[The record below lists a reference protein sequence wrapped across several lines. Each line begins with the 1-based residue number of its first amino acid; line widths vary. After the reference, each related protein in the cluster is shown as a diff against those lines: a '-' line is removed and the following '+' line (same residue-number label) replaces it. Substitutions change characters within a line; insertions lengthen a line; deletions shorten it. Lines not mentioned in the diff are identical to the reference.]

1 MKSQGKQQVVAAW
14 VANGLTSSRIVLAVL
29 FLVFF
34 CDKDFW
40 PEIDAKGS
48 FMMASVAF
56 LFFMIALITD
66 LVDGKVARKYKVT
79 SVFGQLMDPIADKV
93 LVSAGLIAL
102 VGHPDTPFVKAWAV
116 VVIIAREFLV
126 TGLRL
131 LAAAYGKVLAAER
144 LGKHKT
150 GWQMGY
156 IVVVLGMVVVKRGSA
171 LFPNPVLE
179 NAWMLVEAMAGM
191 GMLVVIG
198 VTWLSGLR
206 YLGKNWELIRGL

>member
-1 MKSQGKQQVVAAW
+1 MKSQGKQRSIAAW

-34 CDKDFW
+34 CDSDFW
-40 PEIDAKGS
+40 PDMGAKS
-48 FMMASVAF
+48 KFFMAAVAC

-66 LVDGKVARKYKVT
+66 LVDGKVARRYHVT

-93 LVSAGLIAL
+93 LVSAGLIAF

-116 VVIIAREFLV
+116 VAIIAREFLV

-131 LAAAYGKVLAAER
+131 LAAAHGKVLAAER
-144 LGKHKT
+144 LGKHKA

-156 IVVVLGMVVVKRGSA
+156 IVVILGMVLAKRGSV
-171 LFPNPVLE
+171 LFPHPILR

-206 YLGKNWELIRGL
+206 YLGKNWELIREL